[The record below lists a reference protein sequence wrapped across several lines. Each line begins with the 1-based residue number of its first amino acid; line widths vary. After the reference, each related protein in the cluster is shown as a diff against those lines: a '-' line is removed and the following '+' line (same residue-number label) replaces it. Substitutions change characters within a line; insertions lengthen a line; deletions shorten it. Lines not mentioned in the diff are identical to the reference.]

1 MVHVAHT
8 NRFRNGKERRDK
20 VISRS
25 KRAAALVATLLA
37 VPAVHAVEVAG
48 VKVEDQV
55 RVGGNELVLNG
66 AGVRT
71 KVFVKVYVGALY
83 VSQKANTPAALLDA
97 ATPRRMTMR
106 MLRDIDSDTLYG
118 ALRDG
123 LKDNNSDAELAALK
137 ASTEQFAEIMKK
149 AGSAKVGDTVA
160 VDFTADGVGVSF
172 NGEPRGKVAGGAFA
186 KALLK
191 VWLGDNPVDGSLKKA
206 LLGG

>member
-1 MVHVAHT
+1 
-8 NRFRNGKERRDK
+8 

-25 KRAAALVATLLA
+25 MQAVALVAALLA
-37 VPAVHAVEVAG
+37 IPAVQAAEVAG
-48 VKVEDQV
+48 AKVDDQIK
-55 RVGGNELVLNG
+55 VGSNELVLNG

-83 VSQKANTPAALLDA
+83 VSQKANSPAALLDA
-97 ATPRRMTMR
+97 PTPRRMTMR

-123 LKDNNSDAELAALK
+123 LRDNHGEAELAALQ
-137 ASTEQFAEIMKK
+137 APTEQFAEIMKK
-149 AGSAKVGDTVA
+149 VGGARNGDTVA
-160 VDFTADGVGVSF
+160 IDFTAEGVGVSF
-172 NGEPRGKVAGGAFA
+172 NGEPRGKVAGSAFA

-191 VWLGDNPVDGSLKKA
+191 VWLGDNPVDSALKKA